1 MLKVS
6 TISATKSGLSFISVH
21 QSSWVDQFWIK
32 NAELPI
38 KSSPVLLVIKWCFDT
53 PKAESLSYVANPQQ
67 KEKININRPC
77 SYQAW
82 YYHTS
87 FIYLQALVIAM
98 SPIFSLPK
106 INESRLLE
114 KLESKCSNVSKTSSV
129 IEINLRKQYFVV
141 LLWQIYFPTMV
152 LQAIF
157 WKFQENIFALKASAV

>member
-1 MLKVS
+1 MVFWYTQSWIIKLCCKPS
-6 TISATKSGLSFISVH
+6 TKG
-21 QSSWVDQFWIK
+21 K
-32 NAELPI
+32 NKDSCPL
-38 KSSPVLLVIKWCFDT
+38 
-53 PKAESLSYVANPQQ
+53 
-67 KEKININRPC
+67 NINRPC

-114 KLESKCSNVSKTSSV
+114 KLESKCSNVSKSSSV